1 MRSHC
6 PGLKQSLSAH
16 SVGLTDNQQALLQD
30 FCEHLWDWNQR
41 LNLTRHT
48 DFETF
53 VTRDL
58 HDSQQVEK
66 HLQPGESVLDVGA
79 GGGVPGIVLAVL
91 NPALTVSL
99 SESTQKKAAALEA
112 IVGALSLPIPVF
124 AERGEDV
131 LRSHAFDTITA
142 RAVAPLKKIL
152 PWFWPRRCHL
162 GRLLLVKGP
171 SWERE
176 YQAADDAGVLR
187 HVRCQ
192 VLAEYS
198 TVGRDGRSVIVEVR
212 YC

>member
-1 MRSHC
+1 MSHC

-16 SVGLTDNQQALLQD
+16 SVTLTDNQQTLLQH

-91 NPALTVSL
+91 NPALTISL

-112 IVGALSLPIPVF
+112 IVSALSLPIAVF

-152 PWFWPRRCHL
+152 PWFRPRRCRL

-171 SWERE
+171 SWQRE
-176 YQAADDAGVLR
+176 YQAADDAGVLH